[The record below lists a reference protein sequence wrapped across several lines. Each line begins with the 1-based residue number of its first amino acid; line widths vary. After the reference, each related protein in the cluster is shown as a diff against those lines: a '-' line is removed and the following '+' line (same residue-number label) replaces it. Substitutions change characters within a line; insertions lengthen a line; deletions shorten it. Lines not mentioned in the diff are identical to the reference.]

1 MVVRSAIQS
10 FVDELERYSKRTFA
24 HKSELGQ
31 LMEFAWSSNREQLM
45 EDAVFH
51 AKFVTRAFDIMRR
64 IGRDAEG
71 FATLEAEFKANTEK
85 ALTLLRTLVKD
96 SPEEMKQHFLQSFF
110 LPTEENLP
118 RVLSLFAE
126 LTWIKNWMVDGK
138 PLPWEQPR

>member
-1 MVVRSAIQS
+1 MTIRAEVVTFI
-10 FVDELERYSKRTFA
+10 DELERYARRSFS

-31 LMEFAWSSNREQLM
+31 LLEFAWASNRMQII

-51 AKFVTRAFDIMRR
+51 AKFVTRAFEIMRR

-71 FATLEAEFKANTEK
+71 FAKMEAEFKTSAEK

-96 SPEEMKQHFLQSFF
+96 SPDEMKQHFLQNFF
-110 LPTEENLP
+110 SPSEENLP

-126 LTWIKNWMVDGK
+126 LTWVKNWMVDGK
-138 PLPWEQPR
+138 PLPWEGPQ

>member
-1 MVVRSAIQS
+1 MTIRTEIIT
-10 FVDELERYSKRTFA
+10 FVDELERYARRSFV
-24 HKSELGQ
+24 HKPELGQ
-31 LMEFAWSSNREQLM
+31 LLECAWASGKTEII

-71 FATLEAEFKANTEK
+71 FAKMEAEFTTSTEK

-96 SPEEMKQHFLQSFF
+96 SPDEMKQHFLQNFF
-110 LPTEENLP
+110 SPTEENLP

-126 LTWIKNWMVDGK
+126 LTWVKNWMVDGK
-138 PLPWEQPR
+138 ALPWEVKG